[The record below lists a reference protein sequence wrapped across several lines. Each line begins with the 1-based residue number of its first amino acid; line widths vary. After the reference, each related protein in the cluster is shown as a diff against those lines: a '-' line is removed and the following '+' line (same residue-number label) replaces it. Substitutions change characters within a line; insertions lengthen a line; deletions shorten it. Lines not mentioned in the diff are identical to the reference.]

1 MVFCSIMEHM
11 SSDELLTYLKKSYP
25 RTSSFLSGL
34 SLMIVDLLVLILCLT
49 IGFFIVNLFFTSD
62 INVKSVVNY
71 FFFTP
76 LIIIIFGAVGL
87 YPGIMIPPTE
97 AVKKFCG
104 CTFFALF
111 AMSAGIVIAD
121 INDYE
126 IFQDII
132 KDSGDKAVILAF
144 AITFPIATILLPG
157 VRELAKTFYS
167 RFKWWGVPAII
178 YNTNHSADFI
188 IDKLIENPDLGYH
201 PAIIIDS
208 AATDFSEY
216 KGIPV
221 LPPSKNIHDIIRE
234 HNVKTAVIC
243 GYEGDMKKI
252 MSSFRY
258 TITVAKQQTT
268 FTSTQQLKD
277 IAGIIAF
284 SSVHNL
290 TFRINK
296 ILKRLLDLFIILS
309 LSPFWIPVFILC
321 AILTKLTSKGPI
333 FYGHKRVGRN
343 GKVIKCWKFR
353 SMVINSQEILEKL
366 LSENEEMR
374 KQWEKDRKLE
384 NDPRITKFGKIL
396 RKTSMD
402 ELPQLINILL
412 GEMSLVGPRPVTEPE
427 LEKYGDYRDYVLSVK
442 PGLSGMWQISG
453 RSDTGYEERISY
465 DTYYIQN
472 WSIWLDIWIL
482 IKSVWVV
489 LLEKGAY

>member
-1 MVFCSIMEHM
+1 MKTMTSE
-11 SSDELLTYLKKSYP
+11 ELLNYLKYKYP
-25 RTSSFLSGL
+25 RTSSFISGL
-34 SLMIVDLLVLILCLT
+34 SLFFVDLLVVMLSLS
-49 IGFFIVNLFFTSD
+49 IGFFIVNLLFTSSL
-62 INVKSVVNY
+62 NFKSVIYY
-71 FFFTP
+71 FYFTP
-76 LIIIIFGAVGL
+76 FFSLTFAAVGL

-97 AVKKFCG
+97 EVKKFCG
-104 CTFFALF
+104 CTLF
-111 AMSAGIVIAD
+111 VLGAMTLGIIIAD

-126 IFQDII
+126 IVQSLI
-132 KDSGDKAVILAF
+132 KDSADKAVILAF
-144 AITFPIATILLPG
+144 AITFPVATILLPG
-157 VRELAKTFYS
+157 FRELAKTLFGHFS
-167 RFKWWGVPAII
+167 WWGVPAII
-178 YNTNHSADFI
+178 YSTNHSADFI
-188 IDKLIENPDLGYH
+188 IDKLIKNPYLGYH
-201 PAIIIDS
+201 PAVVVDTE
-208 AATDFSEY
+208 AKGYEEY
-216 KGIPV
+216 HGVPV
-221 LPPSKNIHDIIRE
+221 LPPLKELLDNIKM

-243 GYEGDMKKI
+243 DYHGDMKKI
-252 MSSFRY
+252 MSSYRY
-258 TITVAKQQTT
+258 TITVSKQQTT
-268 FTSTQQLKD
+268 FTTTQQLKD

-296 ILKRLLDLFIILS
+296 LLKRLLDLFIILC
-309 LSPFWIPVFILC
+309 LSPVWVPVFIIC
-321 AILTKLTSKGPI
+321 AILTKITSKGPV

-343 GKVIKCWKFR
+343 GKTIKCWKFR
-353 SMVINSQEILEKL
+353 SMVVNSQEILEKL
-366 LSENEEMR
+366 LAENEEMR
-374 KQWEKDRKLE
+374 LQWEKDRKLE

-427 LEKYGDYRDYVLSVK
+427 LEKYGDYKDYVLSVK

-489 LLEKGAY
+489 LLGKGAY

>member
-1 MVFCSIMEHM
+1 MTSE
-11 SSDELLTYLKKSYP
+11 ELLTYLKKDFP
-25 RTSSFLSGL
+25 RTSSFVSGM
-34 SLMIVDLLVLILCLT
+34 SLLFVDLFVLILSFS
-49 IGFFIVNLFFTSD
+49 IGFFIVNLLFPSN
-62 INVKSVVNY
+62 INFKSVVNY
-71 FFFTP
+71 FIFFP
-76 LIIIIFGAVGL
+76 LILIFFASVGL

-97 AVKKFCG
+97 EVKKFCG
-104 CTFFALF
+104 CIFFALF
-111 AMSAGIVIAD
+111 AMTLGIIIAD

-126 IFQDII
+126 IAEAFIQ
-132 KDSGDKAVILAF
+132 DSGDKAVILAF
-144 AITFPIATILLPG
+144 VITFPVATILLPG
-157 VRELAKTFYS
+157 VRELAKTFFA
-167 RFKWWGVPAII
+167 RFRWWGVPAVI
-178 YNTNHSADFI
+178 YSTGNSAAFI
-188 IDKLIENPDLGYH
+188 IKKLIDNPYLGYH

-208 AATDFSEY
+208 KAHEFSDY
-216 KGIPV
+216 MGIPV
-221 LPPSKNIHDIIRE
+221 LPPSKEILDNIRE

-243 GYEGDMKKI
+243 DYDGDMKKI
-252 MSSFRY
+252 MSSYRY
-258 TITVAKQQTT
+258 TITVSKRQTT

-296 ILKRLLDLFIILS
+296 IIKRLLDLGIIIA
-309 LSPFWIPVFILC
+309 LSPAWVPVFILC
-321 AILTKLTSKGPI
+321 AILTKITSRGPI

-353 SMVINSQEILEKL
+353 SMVVNSQEILEKL
-366 LSENEEMR
+366 LAENEEMR
-374 KQWEKDRKLE
+374 RQWEKDRKLE
-384 NDPRITKFGKIL
+384 HDPRITAFGKIL

-489 LLEKGAY
+489 LLGKGAY